1 MIDLAI
7 PFPDISP
14 FLFELPAVQLGEV
27 TLGPFG
33 LRWYALG
40 YIVGLVYAWWAMLR
54 LIDLPQRWGGPA
66 PLSRDDID
74 DFLFYATLGVLLGGR
89 IGYVLLYRPEML
101 SDPMSVLRIWEGGM
115 SFHGGFFGVCLAV
128 IGTAIGRKVPLLAL
142 ADVTAI
148 SAPVGLGLVRCANL
162 INQELYGRTTDVA
175 WAVIFKTDPM
185 GLPRHPSQLYQAV
198 LEGLLIYVILSVATA
213 RFGLL
218 KRRGLAAGLF
228 MMLYGTMRIIG
239 EQFREPDAAEI
250 LGFTRGMVYSVPMI
264 LIGLAFFVWG
274 LTRQP
279 AGQDNSNTSAS

>member
-14 FLFELPAVQLGEV
+14 FLFELPPIQLGEV
-27 TLGPFG
+27 KLGPFG
-33 LRWYALG
+33 LRWYALA
-40 YIVGLVYAWWAMLR
+40 YIVGLIYAWWAMLK
-54 LIDLPQRWGGPA
+54 LVSQPQRWGSTP
-66 PLSRDDID
+66 PLSREDID
-74 DFLFYATLGVLLGGR
+74 DFLFYATLGVLMGGR

-101 SDPMSVLRIWEGGM
+101 ADPSSVLRIWEGGM
-115 SFHGGFFGVCLAV
+115 SFHGGFVGVCLAV
-128 IGTAIGRKVPLLAL
+128 FGTAFFRKVSLLAL
-142 ADVTAI
+142 ADVTAVA
-148 SAPVGLGLVRCANL
+148 SPVGLGLGRCANL
-162 INQELYGRTTDVA
+162 VNQELYGRTTDVA

-218 KRRGLAAGLF
+218 KRRGLATGLF

-250 LGFTRGMVYSVPMI
+250 LGFTRGMIYSVPMI

-279 AGQDNSNTSAS
+279 VGLDTSNTSAS